1 MRMGILG
8 AATSEV
14 VGAMEKALV
23 RAAFR

>member
-1 MRMGILG
+1 MGILG